1 MQSVVGNDPIKT
13 LGETGFA
20 IRPCRLSARP
30 RRVVGPGVGAPPPP
44 LFRSVRPCPC
54 PLPSSASLPPS
65 LPPPMLC
72 PALACPALP
81 ACLSA
86 CLTARTANPPNHT
99 SPCPSAL
106 GATGGLFPFARPGSW
121 REGALEWGLMR
132 GGCGH
137 GAAGR
142 ELPGRKERG
151 EEGSE
156 GEGRKEGGW
165 ADGWM
170 AGWMH
175 GRMGGWMDGWID
187 GWREGGTEAGR
198 QGLRVGRVGGAIA
211 PPQRSKQL
219 ALLRCS
225 TSCATPF
232 SCLYVMS
239 GWPEQK
245 PETGR
250 GSVICMVRWVPVGL
264 QV

>member
-20 IRPCRLSARP
+20 IRPCRLCTTAASRWAGRWGTSAS
-30 RRVVGPGVGAPPPP
+30 A
-44 LFRSVRPCPC
+44 LSVRPAVSVPPPFLC
-54 PLPSSASLPPS
+54 LPTSLPPS
-65 LPPPMLC
+65 SHAMPCTGLPC
-72 PALACPALP
+72 PARLP
-81 ACLSA
+81 VCLPDCSH
-86 CLTARTANPPNHT
+86 CRSTQSHF
-99 SPCPSAL
+99 PCPSAL

-175 GRMGGWMDGWID
+175 GRMGGWMGGLMDG
-187 GWREGGTEAGR
+187 GREGQRQAGK
-198 QGLRVGRVGGAIA
+198 V
-211 PPQRSKQL
+211 
-219 ALLRCS
+219 
-225 TSCATPF
+225 
-232 SCLYVMS
+232 
-239 GWPEQK
+239 
-245 PETGR
+245 
-250 GSVICMVRWVPVGL
+250 
-264 QV
+264 